1 MSLAVILCVC
11 IGGRL
16 VLICIKRIYSIYNK
30 VVSVYCPHLTDGTSE
45 SEQLTIASQVA
56 EPGLKR
62 GV

>member
-1 MSLAVILCVC
+1 MCVY
-11 IGGRL
+11 GGGSL
-16 VLICIKRIYSIYNK
+16 VLICIKRIYSIYST
-30 VVSVYCPHLTDGTSE
+30 VVSVYCPHFTDGNSE

>member
-1 MSLAVILCVC
+1 MC
-11 IGGRL
+11 IGGWL